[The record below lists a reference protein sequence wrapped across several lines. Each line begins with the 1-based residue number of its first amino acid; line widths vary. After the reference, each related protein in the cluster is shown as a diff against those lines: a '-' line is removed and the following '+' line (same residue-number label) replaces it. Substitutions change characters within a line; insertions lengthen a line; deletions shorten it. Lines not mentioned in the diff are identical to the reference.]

1 MQEDSEFG
9 EEDESDVSEKVSP
22 YVMRKSNTILIEYIN
37 NPWTFQDEYS
47 EEISDEEDFSEA
59 GLDSD
64 ESSGKDWSDLEREAA
79 ESDEER
85 SGGEDRPRG
94 RR

>member
-1 MQEDSEFG
+1 MGSCCNLSTSQDYSE
-9 EEDESDVSEKVSP
+9 
-22 YVMRKSNTILIEYIN
+22 
-37 NPWTFQDEYS
+37 

-79 ESDEER
+79 ESDDER
-85 SGGEDRPRG
+85 EGGDDERPRG